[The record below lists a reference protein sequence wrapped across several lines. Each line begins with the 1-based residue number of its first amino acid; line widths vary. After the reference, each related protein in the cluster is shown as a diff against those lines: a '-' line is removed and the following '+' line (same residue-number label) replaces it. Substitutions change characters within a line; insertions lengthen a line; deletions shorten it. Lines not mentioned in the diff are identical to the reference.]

1 MHRPVASLRAR
12 SVLPAGA
19 ASRAAAPMAARGT
32 ARTMT
37 TDTPHDRT
45 RFDRALLEAAALPGA
60 WAGTNCWTVVDA
72 NFEAGERWLALSDL
86 WLADPQRPARLRC
99 VGLLPNAAALSRLTS
114 VDAAR
119 GPRRI
124 ARWPPAIDGVHRIAL
139 ADSRLQLTRVVGDAA
154 RRLPGLLR
162 GADTLLVPLN
172 DRRSLPSTLALRA
185 LARQVRARGAGGL
198 ACDAAHPPLR
208 ADDPVASALAAAGLN
223 LECAH
228 GPFAVDGLGADGAS
242 PAAGRTWR
250 ALRRHGPSPAAPDAG
265 GEALVIGAGLA
276 GCAVAFALARR
287 GWSVVRFDAAGGPAR
302 GASGQPALAHH
313 PSVTPDDA
321 PLSRLTRAA
330 LLMSHG
336 VYDTGAPRW
345 VGRLQR
351 MSDARAHAVARN
363 LPPDWVR
370 AVDRHE
376 ASALAGGPL
385 DQGGAWLP
393 MAGAV
398 DPQRLCDD
406 WSAASIRQR
415 AATRVTALER
425 VPDGWRVRDADG
437 RARDAAPVAILATG
451 AYGAP
456 SVCAVPGDRR
466 SVWDAIGPCGAR
478 RRPGRSL
485 RLPAS
490 ASPGWRCVVGGHHHR
505 VPMADGGSVLGPI
518 DGDAVP
524 AGLPGT
530 LGPAAPRLSLR
541 DHLPVIG
548 RLPVARALG
557 TALAAGAPGTA
568 LDGLW
573 IAAGFGGR
581 GLLWAVL
588 AAECIAAQ
596 LDGEPAPIERT
607 LSDAIDPARFLR
619 AAMQVAADVEVD

>member
-1 MHRPVASLRAR
+1 MTAAHPPAR
-12 SVLPAGA
+12 
-19 ASRAAAPMAARGT
+19 
-32 ARTMT
+32 
-37 TDTPHDRT
+37 HDRT
-45 RFDRALLEAAALPGA
+45 PFDRALLDAAALPCA
-60 WAGTNCWTVVDA
+60 WAGANCWTVVDA
-72 NFEAGERWLALSDL
+72 HFEAGERWLALSDL
-86 WLADPQRPARLRC
+86 WRADPRRPARLRC
-99 VGLLPNAAALSRLTS
+99 VGLLPDAAALARLSS

-119 GPRRI
+119 GPHRI

-139 ADSRLQLTRVVGDAA
+139 PDPRLQLTLVVGDAA

-172 DRRSLPSTLALRA
+172 DRRSLPSPVALRA
-185 LARQVRARGAGGL
+185 LARQVRARGAASL
-198 ACDAAHPPLR
+198 ACDTAHSPLR
-208 ADDPVASALAAAGLN
+208 ADEPIAIALAAAGLH
-223 LECAH
+223 LECADAPV
-228 GPFAVDGLGADGAS
+228 GADRSGADGAAS
-242 PAAGRTWR
+242 AAGRAWR
-250 ALRRHGPSPAAPDAG
+250 ARRRHGPSPSAPDTG

-276 GCAVAFALARR
+276 GCAIAFALARR
-287 GWSVVRFDAAGGPAR
+287 GWSVVRFDAADSAAR
-302 GASGQPALAHH
+302 RASGQPALAHH
-313 PSVTPDDA
+313 PSLTPDDA

-336 VYDTGAPRW
+336 DYDTGAPRW

-406 WSAASIRQR
+406 WSVQSIRRR
-415 AATRVTALER
+415 AATPVTALER
-425 VPDGWRVRDADG
+425 VPDGWRVRDRSA

-451 AYGAP
+451 AYDAP
-456 SVCAVPGDRR
+456 NLCTVPGEHR

-485 RLPAS
+485 LLPAS
-490 ASPGWRCVVGGHHHR
+490 ASPGWRCVVGSDHHR
-505 VPMADGGSVLGPI
+505 VPMPDGGAVLGPI
-518 DGDAVP
+518 DGDAGP
-524 AGLPGT
+524 AGLAGT
-530 LGPAAPRLSLR
+530 LGPAALRLSLR

-557 TALAAGAPGTA
+557 TRLAPGAPGTD

-619 AAMQVAADVEVD
+619 AAVPAAADVD